1 MLNRRDLLKA
11 AAIGGPAVLFPWDRA
26 PGGARVSSLA
36 LSAAPA
42 TQAAPAAYA
51 APPRSE
57 AKRSAARITPFEHAM
72 PVPPVLNPVSRTDS
86 SDLYRLRMADTQ
98 AEIVKGLLTT
108 VRTFGGCFPGPTI
121 RAVRGR
127 EVVVQQTNDLRVH
140 TSVHLHGGQVHSR
153 YDGLPM
159 DLVQPGETR
168 EYRYP
173 NEQVAASLWYHDH
186 AHELEAEN
194 VYRGLA
200 GAYLLSDPHESG
212 LPLPNGEFDIPLL
225 IRDARIE
232 TDGRLVYTDPYAC
245 PHMLVNGKE
254 RPYFQVAARKYRLRV
269 FNVSPNRHVSLRLA
283 DGQPFTQIASD
294 GGLLAAPVT
303 LHELTLTGAER
314 AEIVVD
320 FARYP
325 VGGSVVLENT
335 AALESERTEVL
346 RFDITRTAEDRSR
359 IPDVLATLPP
369 IPKATV
375 HREFALTTF
384 PDARINGRKYDPK
397 RTDVRTTVGSS
408 EIWTIRN
415 HLTRPPAGVF
425 HAPHSFHTHLVQFR
439 VLDRD
444 GVPVGPAEAGLK
456 DTITVHPGESVRI
469 AMTWGEYPGEYVYH
483 CHHMVHSSHGQM
495 GRIDVLPAGSKD
507 SGRESGDAFAD
518 SSRSTGSSASG
529 ASAAGAG
536 RRRWRRRNRHH
547 HHHAGHHR
555 RHRGLR

>member
-26 PGGARVSSLA
+26 PGGVRASSLA
-36 LSAAPA
+36 LP
-42 TQAAPAAYA
+42 AAPAALA
-51 APPRSE
+51 APARSE
-57 AKRSAARITPFEHAM
+57 AKRSAARIVPFEHAM
-72 PVPPVLNPVSRTDS
+72 PLPPVLSPVSRTDS
-86 SDLYRLRMADTQ
+86 SDLYQLRMAETR

-108 VRTFGGCFPGPTI
+108 VRTYGGCFPGPTI

-127 EVVVQQTNDLRVH
+127 EVVVQQTNDLSVH
-140 TSVHLHGGQVHSR
+140 TSVHLHGGYVPSR

-159 DLVQPGETR
+159 DLVKPGETR

-173 NEQVAASLWYHDH
+173 NDQVAASLWYHDH

-232 TDGRLVYTDPYAC
+232 SDGRLIYTDPYQC

-269 FNVSPNRHVSLRLA
+269 FNVSPNRHISLRLA
-283 DGQPFTQIASD
+283 GGEPFTQIASD
-294 GGLLAAPVT
+294 GGLLAEPVEV
-303 LHELTLTGAER
+303 HELTLTGAER

-335 AALESERTEVL
+335 AALETERAEVL
-346 RFDITRTAEDRSR
+346 RFDITRTAEDRSQ
-359 IPDVLATLPP
+359 IPAVLATLPP

-375 HREFALTTF
+375 HREFELTTF
-384 PDARINGRKYDPK
+384 PDARINGRKYDPN
-397 RTDVRTTVGSS
+397 RTDVRTTAGTS
-408 EIWTIRN
+408 EIWTIHN
-415 HLTRPPAGVF
+415 YLTRRPAGVF
-425 HAPHSFHTHLVQFR
+425 HAPHSFHTHLVRFR

-444 GVPVGPAEAGLK
+444 GKPVGPAEAGLK
-456 DTITVHPGESVRI
+456 DTVTVNPGETVRI
-469 AMTWGEYPGEYVYH
+469 AMTWGDYPGEYVYH

-495 GRIDVLPAGSKD
+495 GRIDVLPAASEDRGK
-507 SGRESGDAFAD
+507 ESDDAFAD
-518 SSRSTGSSASG
+518 SHPASG
-529 ASAAGAG
+529 ASAAGTG
-536 RRRWRRRNRHH
+536 RRRWRGRRRHRL
-547 HHHAGHHR
+547 HHHAGR
-555 RHRGLR
+555 RRNRGRRNWWRG